1 LGKEIV
7 SLTFAVIMQ
16 KSITI
21 DKPNVFMT
29 KLQDYAQLTK
39 MRLATLVVFSAA
51 MSFLMAPGTIDWSKL
66 LMLIIGGFLVTG
78 SANGFN
84 QLIERDLDKMM
95 DRTSKR
101 PLPDGRMSNSEGF
114 LICSIIGS
122 IGIFIL
128 TYYMNLASG
137 ILGLLSIILY
147 TVAYT
152 PLKKMSPL
160 AVFVGAFPGAIPVL
174 LGWVAAT
181 NSLGIYGWLLFSIQ
195 FIWQF
200 PHFWAIAWVL
210 DDDYK
215 KAGFNL
221 LPSGA
226 RDKGSAIQALI
237 YTITLLPIGIMPF
250 IFKMSGVVSLL
261 VILAVTFYF
270 IFLAI
275 QLYKKCDVI
284 SARKLMY
291 GSFLYLP
298 VVQIVLV
305 LDKL

>member
-66 LMLIIGGFLVTG
+66 FMLIIGGFLVTG

-101 PLPDGRMSNSEGF
+101 PLPDGRMSTAEGF
-114 LICSIIGS
+114 LVCSIIGS

-261 VILAVTFYF
+261 VILAVTSYF